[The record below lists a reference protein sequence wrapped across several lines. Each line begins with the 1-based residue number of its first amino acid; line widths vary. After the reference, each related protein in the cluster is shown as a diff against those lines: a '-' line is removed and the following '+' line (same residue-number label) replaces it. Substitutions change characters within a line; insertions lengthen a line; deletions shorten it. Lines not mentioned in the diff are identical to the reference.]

1 MNSTKSSDAQR
12 QPKAN
17 LPHAKLKL
25 NEKQICF
32 VLFHISLINPSK
44 EIKVCISSH
53 SSHRVSNCPSHSF
66 HCLSYSSHSFRCP
79 CHCVSHCTH
88 TSLISRY
95 PSLQKYKL
103 NGGIT
108 YSSENVRMSSRTF
121 CGPVDML
128 KAADGS
134 ERPQGWTQ
142 CAYVPCWSNGSSR
155 QCCEALW
162 DMKQR

>member
-95 PSLQKYKL
+95 PSLQKKL
-103 NGGIT
+103 LLVVTNRNLPVRRSKFVLASDVIKTIESISGDLTCSGPLFSLCSMV
-108 YSSENVRMSSRTF
+108 SSSCSNQHRFFKTSS
-121 CGPVDML
+121 
-128 KAADGS
+128 
-134 ERPQGWTQ
+134 
-142 CAYVPCWSNGSSR
+142 
-155 QCCEALW
+155 
-162 DMKQR
+162 MKL